1 MPEDRRQDTGD
12 VHVGNSDS
20 SQPADRYQD
29 GSLKDKNRPLIS
41 AEYGPVVAAAITAA
55 ASLLVYAFN
64 QIRHIDERLDS
75 LEQEAKVL
83 IGGDGKV
90 RPSME
95 ALEAKYHLEA
105 LLDRIKRVEDK
116 LQP

>member
-12 VHVGNSDS
+12 VHVGNSDN
-20 SQPADRYQD
+20 SQPADRHQNR
-29 GSLKDKNRPLIS
+29 SLKDKDLPLIS
-41 AEYGPVVAAAITAA
+41 MEYGPVVAAAITAA
-55 ASLLVYAFN
+55 ASLLVYTFN
-64 QIRHIDERLDS
+64 EIRHIDERLDS
-75 LEQEAKVL
+75 LEQGSMML

-105 LLDRIKRVEDK
+105 LIDRIKRVEDK